1 MFWMILLL
9 SGTVALVGAG
19 PGQDAAC
26 SLLRPGCK
34 DAGAGGA
41 GLGLRGAWWALSW
54 APSGDRGHSP
64 VMCLFPFKRNKTNK
78 LPRKWDAEGQVNEA
92 RLHL

>member
-41 GLGLRGAWWALSW
+41 GLGLRGAWWALS
-54 APSGDRGHSP
+54 
-64 VMCLFPFKRNKTNK
+64 
-78 LPRKWDAEGQVNEA
+78 
-92 RLHL
+92 